1 MIWTDSHRTD
11 ADHDYDAAIIGGGL
25 VGLAIA
31 YGMSRAGARVVI
43 LDEGDVAYRASRG
56 NFGLVWV
63 QGKGVGK
70 SAYSNWTQDSARN
83 WPLFARLLRED
94 TGIDVMLEQPGGFQV
109 CLSDAE
115 MQSKLDSMATLMSQQ
130 DVAHY
135 DYQVCDP
142 ADLRA
147 AFPGLGPDV
156 VGGVYTQ
163 LDGHVNPLRLF
174 RALLVAA
181 QAHHAT
187 YRPMTPVTRIDKRSD
202 GFVVQTPDG
211 TVRASKVVLA
221 AGLGNAQ
228 LAPALGMHVPVR
240 PQRGQILVMERM
252 PRFMSYPI
260 VTLRQTDEGTVL
272 IGDSLEEVGFNDRVG
287 LPVLA
292 TLAER
297 ATRIF
302 PALKSAR
309 VVRTWA
315 ALRVMS
321 PDGFPVYAQSSSIPG
336 AFAATCHSG
345 VTLAAAH
352 ALLVAPAILAGE
364 LPDRLVPFSMDR
376 FNV

>member
-1 MIWTDSHRTD
+1 MSTDPHRTV
-11 ADHDYDAAIIGGGL
+11 ANGDYDAAIIGGGL

-70 SAYSNWTQDSARN
+70 GAYSNWTQGSARE
-83 WPLFARLLRED
+83 WPRLARLLRED
-94 TGIDVMLEQPGGFQV
+94 TDIDVMLEQPGGFQV
-109 CLSDAE
+109 CLSHAE
-115 MQSKLDSMATLMSQQ
+115 MQAKLDSMAALMAQQ
-130 DVAHY
+130 DVERY

-147 AFPGLGPDV
+147 ALPGLGPDV
-156 VGGVYTQ
+156 VGGVYTR

-174 RALLVAA
+174 RALLLGA
-181 QAHHAT
+181 QAYQAA
-187 YRPMTPVTRIDKRSD
+187 YRPMAPVSRVDPCAD
-202 GFVVQTPDG
+202 GFAVQTPG
-211 TVRASKVVLA
+211 GAVRTSRVVLA
-221 AGLGNAQ
+221 AGLANAQ
-228 LAPALGMHVPVR
+228 LAPALGMNVPVR

-272 IGDSLEEVGFNDRVG
+272 IGDSLEEAGFDDRVG

-302 PALKSAR
+302 PALESAR

-321 PDGFPVYAQSSSIPG
+321 PDGFPVYAQSSTLPG

-352 ALLVAPAILAGE
+352 ALLLAPSILAGK
-364 LPDRLVPFSMDR
+364 LPGALAPFSMDR